1 MRPPVRISWMNCN
14 METIKL
20 FYQDP
25 NIREFTGRVLSCES
39 ATGGFAVVLDQT
51 AFYPEGGGQACD
63 LGTLGGSRVLD
74 VQEQGAQVVHLCAE
88 PLAVGTTVSGCID
101 WERRFDLMQQH
112 TGEHILSGIIH
123 RIFGYAN
130 CGFHVGE
137 QVMEVDF
144 DGPIDPD
151 TLAKIEWEAN
161 EAVWQD
167 IPLKCWYPSPE
178 ELPQVVYRTKRAL
191 PWPVRIVQ
199 VPGYDSCACCG
210 VHVST
215 TGQVGLIKI
224 LSCVKFHQ
232 GVRLEL
238 VCGKRALAY
247 MCRIFE
253 QNRQVSQ
260 IFSAKMPET
269 GEAAK
274 RVTQQLAAEKFRASG
289 LEKRVFSLIA
299 ERYAGRD
306 KVLHFEPELTP
317 GGVRDLADRIGQVC
331 KGWAAVYSGTE
342 EAGYCI
348 CIVSTQQDVRELGK
362 QAIQALNGRGGGK
375 PGCFQG
381 SFQTT
386 QEAIETFFGTIR

>member
-1 MRPPVRISWMNCN
+1 
-14 METIKL
+14 METLKL
-20 FYQDP
+20 YYEDP
-25 NIREFTGRVLSCES
+25 NIREFTAQVVSCQQAEKGYAVL
-39 ATGGFAVVLDQT
+39 LDRT

-63 LGTLGGSRVLD
+63 LGTLNDIPVLD
-74 VQEQGAQVVHLCAE
+74 VQERGEQVVHICAAA
-88 PLAVGTTVSGCID
+88 LAVGTTVHGQIQWD
-101 WERRFDLMQQH
+101 RRFDLMQQH
-112 TGEHILSGIIH
+112 TGEHIISGIIH
-123 RIFGYAN
+123 RIYGYSN

-144 DGPIDPD
+144 DGPIDSD
-151 TLAKIEWEAN
+151 SLAKIEWEAN

-167 IPLKCWYPSPE
+167 IPVKCWYPSQE
-178 ELPQVVYRTKRAL
+178 ELPSVFYRTKRAL

-238 VCGKRALAY
+238 VCGKRALRY

-260 IFSAKMPET
+260 TFSAKMLET
-269 GEAAK
+269 GDTAK
-274 RVTQQLAAEKFRASG
+274 RISEQLAAEKFRANG
-289 LEKRVFSLIA
+289 LEKRLFGAIA
-299 ERYAGRD
+299 EKYADR
-306 KVLHFEPELTP
+306 KNILHFEQGLSSAGIRE
-317 GGVRDLADRIGQVC
+317 LADAIGTVC
-331 KGWAAVYSGTE
+331 TGWATVCSGTDE
-342 EAGYCI
+342 TGYGI
-348 CIVSTQQDVRELGK
+348 CIVSAAEDVRALGAEAAK
-362 QAIQALNGRGGGK
+362 NLNGRGGGK
-375 PGCFQG
+375 PSCFQG

-386 QEAIETFFGTIR
+386 KAQIQAFFREH